1 MNFDRTKFDDFF
13 RKTYSSSSL
22 DYVVFDV
29 PGSADLPDSSGTLY
43 TGYGTSYSYSFTRSS
58 LQDVRFYYNASGRPE
73 GGLRPQ

>member
-29 PGSADLPDSSGTLY
+29 PGTADLPDSSGTLY
-43 TGYGTSYSYSFTRSS
+43 TGYGTSSPSTTYWR
-58 LQDVRFYYNASGRPE
+58 VPAG
-73 GGLRPQ
+73 